1 MVRETTGRGRKTR
14 KRINRETKQQDIRG
28 WGGSVG
34 TADCDL
40 NEYPPFQKVEN
51 EASSKGHL
59 PEIVENPQEV
69 PPMKLKVER
78 GTHC

>member
-1 MVRETTGRGRKTR
+1 M
-14 KRINRETKQQDIRG
+14 KQQDIRG

-69 PPMKLKVER
+69 PPMN
-78 GTHC
+78 